1 MIKNFCSK
9 IRITLKSFSSSETH
23 YRLMWDSPQNSGFVC
38 VERRWDSSTDGCLG
52 KLVLVFQGNTE
63 TLNPNKHPDCK
74 TENVA
79 EKGTLAAILGKEQVR
94 KIHKLPLSPL
104 NPLDGP
110 FILVPQIQR
119 DEKTTGMGI
128 NYEKNLMVQK
138 ALLLGKAGGQLGGQ
152 TWRELLKEV
161 PGNTEK
167 VSEKWLLTITLSVR
181 TGQNSFRTNW
191 REMPFPTA
199 YSFSVNP
206 SLQYLMNVK

>member
-1 MIKNFCSK
+1 MAVLGSLYWCFKEI
-9 IRITLKSFSSSETH
+9 LKPLIPISI
-23 YRLMWDSPQNSGFVC
+23 QI
-38 VERRWDSSTDGCLG
+38 
-52 KLVLVFQGNTE
+52 VLHLSYF
-63 TLNPNKHPDCK
+63 LNPEHKTQYQLRNK

-138 ALLLGKAGGQLGGQ
+138 ALLLGKAGD
-152 TWRELLKEV
+152 
-161 PGNTEK
+161 N
-167 VSEKWLLTITLSVR
+167 
-181 TGQNSFRTNW
+181 
-191 REMPFPTA
+191 
-199 YSFSVNP
+199 
-206 SLQYLMNVK
+206 

>member
-1 MIKNFCSK
+1 MAVLGSLYWCFKEI
-9 IRITLKSFSSSETH
+9 LKPLIPISI
-23 YRLMWDSPQNSGFVC
+23 QI
-38 VERRWDSSTDGCLG
+38 
-52 KLVLVFQGNTE
+52 VLHLSHF
-63 TLNPNKHPDCK
+63 LNPEHKTQYQLRNKA
-74 TENVA
+74 ENVA

-128 NYEKNLMVQK
+128 NYEKISWCRKPFCLEKQ
-138 ALLLGKAGGQLGGQ
+138 GTTGGQ